1 MAVEALRLIRGGEEE
16 GRKVLEEAR
25 AQVAAIQADSDEEI
39 KRLKEQARDDEKRL
53 AAEIAA
59 RYTAAGKK
67 EEEAILQAAR
77 AEAEQ
82 VKTATKSNLDRAVEL
97 ILARL
102 LGVR

>member
-25 AQVAAIQADSDEEI
+25 AKVAAIQADSEEEI
-39 KRLKEQARDDEKRL
+39 RRLKEHARDDEKRL

-59 RYTAAGKK
+59 RYTATGKK